1 MGVGSAV
8 ENNASQGTSD
18 HVFKDLDADDLNS
31 EPTIVES
38 LCMSCGENGVTR
50 LLLTKIPHYKEI
62 ILMSFHCEHCGFKN
76 NEIQSGGLI
85 QEKGVRITVTLA
97 NERDLSRQVVRS
109 DSASVL
115 VPAID
120 LEIPA
125 TGQKGEVTTL
135 EGLLQRTITG
145 LSQDQPIRR
154 ALHPDDAEKIDQ
166 YIERVEQLLSVSK
179 PFELTVVDP
188 SGNSWVEN
196 PHAPAA
202 DSGRV
207 EEWFE
212 RSREEDNLLGLY
224 SQEQLKEEYEQDE
237 EVKPLTEERLKEEVL
252 TFPTNCGECN
262 APANTNMKITNIP
275 YFKEVVIMC
284 TSCDNCGAR
293 SNEVKSGGG
302 MEELGKKITLN
313 VTHPSDM
320 SRDVLKSDTC
330 SIAIPE
336 LEFEMGGMSVGG
348 KFTTLE
354 GLLTDILDQV
364 EKNSLWGGADAA
376 APDVVERM
384 QVFKAKFQDCIA
396 GKGKFTLILDDAAG
410 NSYVQNVYAPEED
423 PELTVERY
431 TRTFEQNDEL
441 GLNDMKVEGY
451 QEEQS

>member
-1 MGVGSAV
+1 M
-8 ENNASQGTSD
+8 
-18 HVFKDLDADDLNS
+18 
-31 EPTIVES
+31 
-38 LCMSCGENGVTR
+38 
-50 LLLTKIPHYKEI
+50 
-62 ILMSFHCEHCGFKN
+62 
-76 NEIQSGGLI
+76 
-85 QEKGVRITVTLA
+85 
-97 NERDLSRQVVRS
+97 
-109 DSASVL
+109 
-115 VPAID
+115 
-120 LEIPA
+120 
-125 TGQKGEVTTL
+125 
-135 EGLLQRTITG
+135 
-145 LSQDQPIRR
+145 
-154 ALHPDDAEKIDQ
+154 
-166 YIERVEQLLSVSK
+166 
-179 PFELTVVDP
+179 
-188 SGNSWVEN
+188 
-196 PHAPAA
+196 
-202 DSGRV
+202 
-207 EEWFE
+207 
-212 RSREEDNLLGLY
+212 
-224 SQEQLKEEYEQDE
+224 
-237 EVKPLTEERLKEEVL
+237 L

-275 YFKEVVIMC
+275 YFKVSLTFPTNSSFYQIPTSQEVVIMC

-410 NSYVQNVYAPEED
+410 NSYVQVFD
-423 PELTVERY
+423 
-431 TRTFEQNDEL
+431 
-441 GLNDMKVEGY
+441 
-451 QEEQS
+451 

>member
-76 NEIQSGGLI
+76 NEIQSGGVI

>member
-1 MGVGSAV
+1 MGVDNT
-8 ENNASQGTSD
+8 EEFASKVTSD

-38 LCMSCGENGVTR
+38 MCMSCGENGMTR

-62 ILMSFHCEHCGFKN
+62 ILMSFHCEECGFKN
-76 NEIQSGGLI
+76 NEIQSGGVI

-115 VPAID
+115 VPSID

-135 EGLLQRTITG
+135 EGLLLRTISG
-145 LSQDQPIRR
+145 LSQDQVVRR
-154 ALHPDDAEKIDQ
+154 IMHPEDAEKIDQ
-166 YIERVEQLLSVSK
+166 YIEKVEQLLTVAK

-196 PHAPAA
+196 PYAPQT
-202 DSGRV
+202 DTGKV

-212 RSREEDNLLGLY
+212 RSREEDNMLGLY
-224 SQEQLKEEYEQDE
+224 SQEQLNEEYEQDEVE

-284 TSCDNCGAR
+284 TSCDHCGAR

-302 MEELGKKITLN
+302 MEEQGKKITLN
-313 VTHPSDM
+313 ITDPSDM

-336 LEFEMGGMSVGG
+336 LDFEMGGMSVGG

-364 EKNSLWGGADAA
+364 EKNSLWGGDAA
-376 APDVVERM
+376 APDVAERM
-384 QVFKAKFQDCIA
+384 KVFKAKFQDCIA

-431 TRTFEQNDEL
+431 TRSFEQNDEL